1 LKTLTQT
8 KLNLSGSK
16 DTRNKGKKKYTLI
29 TDIFRNPFSYLL
41 LLPAALYTFIYG
53 YMSLPWI
60 AIAFQKYS
68 FRTGIFKSE
77 WVGLKNFK
85 FFFASTNA
93 LTVTWNTVYLN
104 ILFLITGTV
113 AAVLIA
119 ILMNEIKSKWF
130 AKVTQS
136 TLLFPHFI
144 SWVVVSYFVYLFFSM
159 DEGFINLQV
168 LKTLGI
174 PAVNWYQTPLAWP
187 AILTFIKLWKGTG
200 IGVIIYL
207 ATISG
212 FDSEVYE
219 ASTIDGCNRWMQIKC
234 ITIPMLAPIVTMMTL
249 LSIGGIF
256 KGDFGMMYTIIKDNG
271 VLLPVTDVIDTYV
284 FRALRKVGDVSNA
297 TAVGLYQSIVG
308 FAFVYGSNWI
318 AKKYFSEGALF

>member
-1 LKTLTQT
+1 MKTLTQRT
-8 KLNLSGSK
+8 QILSK
-16 DTRNKGKKKYTLI
+16 NKRIEKRKKRKYSLF
-29 TDIFRNPFSYLL
+29 TDILRNPISYLL

-53 YMSLPWI
+53 YMSLPWLV
-60 AIAFQKYS
+60 IAFQKYT
-68 FRTGIFKSE
+68 FRTGIFRSE
-77 WVGLKNFK
+77 WVGFKNFK
-85 FFFASTNA
+85 FFFDSTSA

-113 AAVLIA
+113 TAVLFA
-119 ILMNEIKSKWF
+119 ILMNEIKTKWF

-159 DEGFINLQV
+159 DEGFINQV
-168 LKTLGI
+168 FETLNL
-174 PAVNWYQTPLAWP
+174 PAVNWYQTPVAWP
-187 AILTFIKLWKGTG
+187 AILVFIKLWKGTG

-207 ATISG
+207 ATITG
-212 FDSEVYE
+212 FDNQVFE
-219 ASTIDGCNRWMQIKC
+219 ASIIDGCNRWKQIKY
-234 ITIPMLAPIVTMMTL
+234 ITIPLLIPTITMMTL
-249 LSIGGIF
+249 MAVGGIF
-256 KGDFGMMYTIIKDNG
+256 RGDFGMIFTIIRDNG

-284 FRALRKVGDVSNA
+284 FRAVRKVGDVSNA

-308 FAFVYGSNWI
+308 FAFVYGSNWV